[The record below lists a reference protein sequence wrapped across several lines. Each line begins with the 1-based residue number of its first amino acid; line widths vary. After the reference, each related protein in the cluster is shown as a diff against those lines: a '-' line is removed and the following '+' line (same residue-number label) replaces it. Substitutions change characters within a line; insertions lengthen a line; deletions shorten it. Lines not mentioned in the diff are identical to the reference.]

1 MDFHRQLALSEDTIL
16 QIINDEVILLN
27 LATESYYA
35 LNNVGARML
44 QLLEK
49 TESIQQ
55 VFNTLLTEFDVSPET
70 LKMDMRSLINDMLGH
85 GLVEIS

>member
-1 MDFHRQLALSEDTIL
+1 MDFNRQLALSEDTIL

-55 VFNTLLTEFDVSPET
+55 VFNTLLTEFDVTPET

>member
-1 MDFHRQLALSEDTIL
+1 MDFNRQLALSENTIL

-55 VFNTLLTEFDVSPET
+55 VFNTLLTEFDVTPET